1 MNTISDSLIEKL
13 EELYPKPKP
22 EVVPVKEEPVVVNT
36 WVPDYTIGKPWVPDY
51 TITTGAITSGGNYA
65 NGSYAIQSTNSA
77 ITLGTTTQYLTYD
90 ENSLMI
96 NTAGNTYPLP
106 VYVQKIV
113 EDNKRITVLDQMMI
127 RESSGYGSVSLK
139 QHISDKIF
147 DFEIR
152 MKEYIR
158 QEIDKLKCSP
168 GTPT

>member
-22 EVVPVKEEPVVVNT
+22 EVVPVKEQPVAV
-36 WVPDYTIGKPWVPDY
+36 KPWVPDY
-51 TITTGAITSGGNYA
+51 TITTGGSTYSGNYA

>member
-22 EVVPVKEEPVVVNT
+22 EVVPVKEQPVV
-36 WVPDYTIGKPWVPDY
+36 GKPWVPDY
-51 TITTGAITSGGNYA
+51 TITTGGSTYSGSYST
-65 NGSYAIQSTNSA
+65 GSYAIQSTNSA

-113 EDNKRITVLDQMMI
+113 EDNKRKRITVLDQMMI

-168 GTPT
+168 GTHI

>member
-1 MNTISDSLIEKL
+1 MNTISDSLTQKL

-36 WVPDYTIGKPWVPDY
+36 WESDY
-51 TITTGAITSGGNYA
+51 TITTSGGYA
-65 NGSYAIQSTNSA
+65 VQSTNSGIILPA
-77 ITLGTTTQYLTYD
+77 TWGATTTATQYLTYD

-96 NTAGNTYPLP
+96 RATQCGNNHIIAGNTYPLP

>member
-1 MNTISDSLIEKL
+1 MNTIGDSLTQKL

-36 WVPDYTIGKPWVPDY
+36 WENDH
-51 TITTGAITSGGNYA
+51 TITTGGGGYA
-65 NGSYAIQSTNSA
+65 VQSTNSG
-77 ITLGTTTQYLTYD
+77 ITLPANWGTTTQYLTYD

-96 NTAGNTYPLP
+96 RATQYGNNHIIAGNTYPLP

-113 EDNKRITVLDQMMI
+113 EDSNDKRITVLDQMMI
-127 RESSGYGSVSLK
+127 RESSGYGSVISLK

>member
-22 EVVPVKEEPVVVNT
+22 EVVPVKEEPVVV
-36 WVPDYTIGKPWVPDY
+36 KPWENDY
-51 TITTGAITSGGNYA
+51 TITTSGGYA
-65 NGSYAIQSTNSA
+65 VQSTNSG
-77 ITLGTTTQYLTYD
+77 ITLPANWGTTTQYITYD

-96 NTAGNTYPLP
+96 KMAQFGNTCSLPL
-106 VYVQKIV
+106 YVQKIV
-113 EDNKRITVLDQMMI
+113 EDSNAKRVTVLDQMMV

-158 QEIDKLKCSP
+158 QEIHKLKCSP

>member
-1 MNTISDSLIEKL
+1 MNTISDSLTQKL

-22 EVVPVKEEPVVVNT
+22 EVVKEEPVAAKT
-36 WVPDYTIGKPWVPDY
+36 WDIDY

-147 DFEIR
+147 DFEFR